1 MKKAK
6 EGADFTVDQVLSLC
20 DEVVAAAPR
29 CMGRVYAQSARRAFA
44 DYDEEGLQMQ
54 VQYILSNLKS
64 WRGERARVVKAQLD
78 AWQAAAF
85 RRHAKKKKKKKE
97 EAR

>member
-1 MKKAK
+1 MKKRD
-6 EGADFTVDQVLSLC
+6 GADLTVDEVLKLC
-20 DEVVAAAPR
+20 EEIVEAAPK

-64 WRGERARVVKAQLD
+64 WQGERARVVKAQLD

-85 RRHAKKKKKKKE
+85 RRHAKKK